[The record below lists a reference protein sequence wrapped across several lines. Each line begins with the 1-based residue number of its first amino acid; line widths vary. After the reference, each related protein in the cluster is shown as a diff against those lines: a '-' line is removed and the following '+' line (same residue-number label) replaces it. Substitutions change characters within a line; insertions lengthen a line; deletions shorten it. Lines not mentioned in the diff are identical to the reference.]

1 MMEGFNAL
9 TKQNKLSFLVLN
21 PSALVPTTVRFILLT
36 TLLYFLFLYPR
47 RVFTEQDLD
56 GFAVDLLAILHF
68 GGQVE
73 ENSKDLGSL
82 VFAMSQLEVANSV
95 LKKRHPEECS
105 M

>member
-1 MMEGFNAL
+1 MHKIWFWGVVGSYWLLVGVLGSAWVCYGLGF
-9 TKQNKLSFLVLN
+9 V
-21 PSALVPTTVRFILLT
+21 
-36 TLLYFLFLYPR
+36 
-47 RVFTEQDLD
+47 
-56 GFAVDLLAILHF
+56 VDLLAILHF